1 MNFNNDD
8 LIKNG
13 RLIAVQLLG
22 EPNPRLSNEDD
33 LRFGTY
39 GSLSFKTSSG
49 QWFDFENQQGGGV
62 VDLIKAYGSANE
74 SIKDQIEKYT
84 GQKQKANGIK
94 TPTETYDYRDEN
106 NNLKYQ
112 VIRYEPKTFRQRSA
126 DGSYSLKNIRP
137 LAYNLPSLLSREDD
151 PIYIVEGEKSCN
163 ALISC
168 GYLAT
173 TNSGGAGNF
182 QAELVPYFK
191 DRAVILVEDN
201 DEAGRNHVRKV
212 GRLLQGV
219 AKSILHISF
228 QGKAD
233 KYDVSD
239 FLNENHHSK
248 LRDNSKFWKD
258 EKPFQEVQQV
268 PSEDKDKYTIL
279 SLQDLKKLPRPTFLI
294 NRWLP
299 SQSLS
304 VLYGESGA
312 GKTFVCL
319 DMALSICTNKE
330 WWGHA
335 VKEGSVLFIAGE
347 GVYGLSKRVQAWE
360 KEYGNARNF
369 YLIGESIPLL
379 DEESL
384 DRLLYSIGSL
394 KQQFSLVII
403 DTISRAL
410 SGSDENSASEMSG
423 FVDACSHIQKLTSA
437 TVMGI
442 HHTGKDQSRGL
453 RGSSVLKGAVDCS
466 ILVKRNTDEQI
477 HLSIDKMK
485 DSEPPDDIYLDM
497 LPIEIGT
504 HLNPESSLV
513 LKESETIQRSV
524 KQGKTNNNQSLF
536 LKALQKAI
544 NTHGKI
550 ENHYNIPQDT
560 ATVNLNVWKNQT
572 LESTPYE
579 DDRVFS
585 QAFKRG
591 VSALLDKNLVGC
603 YQQHYWIIRRK
614 T

>member
-8 LIKNG
+8 LVKNG
-13 RLIAVQLLG
+13 KLIAVQLLG

-49 QWFDFENQQGGGV
+49 QWYDFENQQGGGV
-62 VDLIKAYGSANE
+62 VDLIKTYGSANE
-74 SIKDQIEKYT
+74 SIKDQIEKFT
-84 GQKQKANGIK
+84 GQKEKTNNIK
-94 TPTETYDYRDEN
+94 KPTETYDYRDEN

-126 DGSYSLKNIRP
+126 DGSYSLKDITP
-137 LAYNLPSLLSREDD
+137 LPYNLPSLLSRKDE

-182 QAELVPYFK
+182 QPELVPYFK

-212 GRLLQGV
+212 GRLLTGV

-228 QGKAD
+228 QGKGD

-258 EKPFQEVQQV
+258 EKPFEEVQQV
-268 PSEDKDKYTIL
+268 PSEDKDKYKIL

-294 NRWLP
+294 DNYLP

-330 WWGHA
+330 WCGQS

-347 GVYGLSKRVQAWE
+347 GVYGLSKRVEAWE

-394 KQQFSLVII
+394 EKQFSLVII

-466 ILVKRNTDEQI
+466 ILVRRNGDDQI

-485 DSEPPDDIYLDM
+485 DSEPPEDIFLDM
-497 LPIEIGT
+497 VSTEIGT
-504 HLNPESSLV
+504 HLNPESSLI
-513 LKESETIQRSV
+513 LKESDSIN
-524 KQGKTNNNQSLF
+524 KIKKKGKTNSNQSLF

-544 NTHGKI
+544 NTYGKLS
-550 ENHYNIPQDT
+550 ETYNIPEGT
-560 ATVNLNVWKNQT
+560 STTNLENWRQVA
-572 LESTPYE
+572 LETTPFE
-579 DDRVFS
+579 NDRVFG

-591 VSALLDKNLVGC
+591 VTALIDKNFVGC
-603 YQQHYWIIRRK
+603 HNQEYWIRRD
-614 T
+614 